1 MKVSIGIGITND
13 CNLGCAHC
21 YRPQDRVYQLSL
33 DEIQSICETLDV
45 ASFNMGT
52 GESWLH
58 PEFPQIVEYLAERGI
73 KTSMASNGH
82 SLTGMPVSLLG
93 RFHDVELSVDFA
105 TPQRQDAFR
114 GVGNWDCVMAAIE
127 RCHRHGIEVTLLAT
141 LMNTNYDQMDGL
153 VAVARD
159 VGANLRV
166 NVYQPVG
173 QDEFTLNYDE
183 FWEGYRRLLGAG
195 RLLSTS
201 EPIVNAMLGLDTLA
215 GSPCGRQS
223 IRFTPRRYI
232 TPCVYWPQPDLTLN
246 DLPGLSA
253 EGILESEQFRR
264 SRHVPDACQDCPH
277 VASCG
282 GGCASRRALL
292 GNPSSA
298 SGPGQGLNQPD
309 IYCPIV
315 RGETVDLTF
324 TPAPA
329 KDLPRGGNVCTT
341 IIVP

>member
-1 MKVSIGIGITND
+1 MSVSVGIGITND

-21 YRPQDRVYQLSL
+21 YRPQDRIYQLSL
-33 DEIQSICETLDV
+33 DDIWAICDRLEV

-58 PEFPQIVEYLAERGI
+58 PQFPEIVAFLAGRGI
-73 KTSMASNGH
+73 SMSMASNGH
-82 SLTGMPVSLLG
+82 SLTSMPDSLL
-93 RFHDVELSVDFA
+93 RQFHDVELSVDFA
-105 TPQRQDAFR
+105 TAEGQDGFR
-114 GVGNWDCVMAAIE
+114 GDGNWACVMGAVE
-127 RCHRHGIEVTLLAT
+127 RCHAHEVEVTMLAT
-141 LMNTNYDQMDGL
+141 LMNTNFDQMDGL
-153 VAVARD
+153 VEVAGAA
-159 VGANLRV
+159 GANLRV

-173 QDEFTLNYDE
+173 QDDFMLSYEQ

-201 EPIVNAMLGLDTLA
+201 EPIVNAMVGLDSLK

-232 TPCVYWPQPDLTLN
+232 TPCVYWPQPDLSLA
-246 DLPGLSA
+246 DLDSLTREA
-253 EGILESEQFRR
+253 ILESEQFQRAR
-264 SRHVPDACQDCPH
+264 LVPDACRDCLH

-282 GGCASRRALL
+282 GGCGSRRALL
-292 GNPSSA
+292 GD
-298 SGPGQGLNQPD
+298 LNQPE
-309 IYCPIV
+309 IYCPLV
-315 RGETVDLTF
+315 RGETIALSF
-324 TPAPA
+324 TPAPQ